1 MCVDYQGSDQNVLN
15 TKGSLAVALLA
26 FTEAYAFALKA
37 PKRHDGKFRMKKA
50 KIRLANKHLFT
61 YC

>member
-1 MCVDYQGSDQNVLN
+1 MFLTPRVHSI
-15 TKGSLAVALLA
+15 AVALLA

-37 PKRHDGKFRMKKA
+37 PKRHDGKFPMKKA